1 MSDPSEDTG
10 SSSGN
15 YSNTPNEQDPGYNNN
30 RGTSGRYNGYSS
42 HRGGYTGRAYH
53 RVYNRGDGQGR
64 FGYGNADSTG
74 QDYGSY
80 GGTYPGYQGYHDYRN
95 DYYYGGRSDSNR
107 FYAGGEGTGHNSY
120 GPSHDTHR
128 YNQTYQADHDYN
140 YEGNNRRGGA
150 DYDSRRY
157 TGGVGPRYSADNRDF
172 PEQRVHAEVA
182 ATQRPYDSGNT
193 TPVEHYHR
201 SFHQPKTETSGLAK
215 STTTLASP
223 VSSIKKRVD
232 KNESPFF
239 YLTGLDE
246 STDDAN
252 ELENIRLVLKESDS
266 LDRNIEAQNLQIL
279 KNELELGILT
289 TQCER
294 DALSVQLTQE
304 KLDSLLMQG

>member
-1 MSDPSEDTG
+1 MSGPSEDTP
-10 SSSGN
+10 SSSGK
-15 YSNTPNEQDPGYNNN
+15 YSNTPNEQETGYNNN

-64 FGYGNADSTG
+64 FAYGNADPTG
-74 QDYGSY
+74 QDYG
-80 GGTYPGYQGYHDYRN
+80 GAYPAYQEYHDYRN
-95 DYYYGGRSDSNR
+95 DYYYGGRSDNNR
-107 FYAGGEGTGHNSY
+107 FYAGRDGSSQNSFAA
-120 GPSHDTHR
+120 SHDTHR
-128 YNQTYQADHDYN
+128 YNQTYQDDHGYN

-150 DYDSRRY
+150 HYDSRRY
-157 TGGVGPRYSADNRDF
+157 SAGLGPRYNADNREF
-172 PEQRVHAEVA
+172 PEQRV
-182 ATQRPYDSGNT
+182 TQHLHDSGNT

-201 SFHQPKTETSGLAK
+201 GFHQPKAETAGLTK
-215 STTTLASP
+215 GTTALASP
-223 VSSIKKRVD
+223 VSSVKKMFD

-239 YLTGLDE
+239 YLTGLNE
-246 STDDAN
+246 STDDPK
-252 ELENIRLVLKESDS
+252 ELENIRSILKESDS
-266 LDRNIEAQNLQIL
+266 LDTNIEAQNLLIL